1 MKEREQD
8 GYNVK
13 VDAKY
18 GNYIKLGIAALTA
31 FGLLGTGAHQAGF
44 IDVFPDDEV
53 KCGQPLHCTRLVFFL
68 SFCYSL
74 IIVVVVR
81 CFFVYFF
88 KFINMENALV
98 NIHSI
103 FPRTRETL
111 KSYGSDGSTF
121 AKLAISLINHE
132 LTPFIL
138 FYFILIVHFVSPF
151 PILIASF
158 R

>member
-53 KCGQPLHCTRLVFFL
+53 KCAHD
-68 SFCYSL
+68 
-74 IIVVVVR
+74 
-81 CFFVYFF
+81 
-88 KFINMENALV
+88 N
-98 NIHSI
+98 NIQSND
-103 FPRTRETL
+103 
-111 KSYGSDGSTF
+111 Y
-121 AKLAISLINHE
+121 LIN
-132 LTPFIL
+132 LSNF
-138 FYFILIVHFVSPF
+138 
-151 PILIASF
+151 
-158 R
+158 